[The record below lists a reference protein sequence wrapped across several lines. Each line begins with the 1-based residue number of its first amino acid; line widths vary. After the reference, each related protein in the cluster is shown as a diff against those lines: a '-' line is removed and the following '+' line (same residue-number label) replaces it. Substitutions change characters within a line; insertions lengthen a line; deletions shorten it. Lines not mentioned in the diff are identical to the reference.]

1 MLHAYCIMP
10 AGVSPAIAGI
20 DNAQVRA
27 IDHAGIAMWVSEH
40 TAAPPATI
48 ESIKTHNEVVTAA
61 MSTATPVPLRFGQAL
76 RDDADAEKALRTS
89 HEKWAALLEK
99 FEGAVEF
106 GIRVFDPA
114 RDSTVD
120 APSVDAT
127 GVDAT
132 DVAATDV
139 AAPATRG
146 RQYMAELARRIG
158 GSDSARRDLVNAMR
172 REVAR
177 HVIEER
183 MEALRTAHG
192 VASVA
197 HLVHRANADAYREG
211 IEAVRLLV
219 PGLRLLSTG
228 PWPPYSFVE

>member
-40 TAAPPATI
+40 SAAPPATI

-61 MSTATPVPLRFGQAL
+61 MSTATPVPLRFGQSL
-76 RDDADAEKALRTS
+76 HDDADAEKALRTS

-114 RDSTVD
+114 RDRTVD

-127 GVDAT
+127 G
-132 DVAATDV
+132 VAATDV